1 MVVIREHI
9 RRLYEDLQQ
18 ATADMGDRRAEVDE
32 QIGALAEKETALRNG
47 LQLYSTLMNA
57 LFIH

>member
-57 LFIH
+57 LFAH